1 MCAANTTTCAAKQ
14 NTLTKQS
21 TLTKRCAGFIVA
33 MTSAVMFSQSVMAQ
47 SFADLPRSQRAAAM
61 QSSQV
66 QQLLNDN
73 QANSTTLTEQQQNTN
88 WQVGRYGQVNA
99 DATGTAEGVIAP
111 FGADLFSGGFRGLRS
126 DGLNP
131 DYKVL
136 PGDQITLR
144 IWGAVEVDRILPVDA
159 QGNIFIPAVGPVQ
172 VMGTSHQQ
180 LDALVRNA
188 VRKVYPD
195 NVQVYTNLQ
204 GVQPIAVFVTGYV
217 KVPGRYAGVP
227 ADSALYFI
235 DQAGGIDNTLGSYR
249 QIKLIR
255 DGQTLQ
261 TLDLYQFILNGQL
274 AHSQFKNGDT
284 LLIEPRGAA
293 VTVSGDVA
301 RAYQYEL
308 LATEDASDLV
318 SKVQLKPGVT
328 HVLHRGIN
336 ATSPYSDY
344 LPLASFAATRLA
356 NGDELVF
363 SVDQQASH
371 IVVQVEGSFLGQSRF
386 IVPRHASLQQV
397 LSNIAIDP
405 AISDVKNLSLRRVSI
420 AERQRA
426 SLLEALRRLETTYLG
441 APSSTVEESAIRV
454 REAELISQ
462 FVQKARQVQPN
473 GRLVVADDGGVADI
487 RMQDGDII
495 TIPEFSDAVLVS
507 GEVFVPQSVVF
518 NGAKS
523 LDDYIAAAGG
533 YSQHADKD
541 RILVVRPNG
550 EIRLIDDV
558 EIRSGDEILVLP
570 KVSSKNLE
578 LASSISQILYQ
589 IAVAT
594 KVALDL

>member
-1 MCAANTTTCAAKQ
+1 MCAAIK
-14 NTLTKQS
+14 TLS
-21 TLTKRCAGFIVA
+21 KRCSGYIVA
-33 MTSAVMFSQSVMAQ
+33 VTSAVMLSQSVMAQ
-47 SFADLPRSQRAAAM
+47 NFADLPRNQRAAAM

-73 QANSTTLTEQQQNTN
+73 QTNSTTLTEQQQNTN

-99 DATGTAEGVIAP
+99 DAESTADGLITP

-144 IWGAVEVDRILPVDA
+144 IWGAVEVDRVLPVDA
-159 QGNIFIPAVGPVQ
+159 QGNIFIPAVGPVK

-204 GVQPIAVFVTGYV
+204 GVQPIAVYVTGYV

-255 DGQTLQ
+255 DGQTVQ
-261 TLDLYQFILNGQL
+261 TLDLYQFLLNGQL
-274 AHSQFKNGDT
+274 DHSQFKNGDT
-284 LLIEPRGAA
+284 LLIEPRAA
-293 VTVSGDVA
+293 VVTVTGDVA

-308 LATEDASDLV
+308 LAGENASDLV
-318 SKVQLKPGVT
+318 SKLQLKPGVT

-336 ATSPYSDY
+336 ANTPYSNY
-344 LPLASFAATRLA
+344 LPLTAFGATKLS

-371 IVVQVEGSFLGQSRF
+371 IVIQVEGSFLGQSRF
-386 IVPRHASLQQV
+386 VVPRHASLHQV
-397 LSNIAIDP
+397 LSNIVIDP

-473 GRLVVADDGGVADI
+473 GRLVVADDAGVADI

>member
-1 MCAANTTTCAAKQ
+1 MYSIIKS
-14 NTLTKQS
+14 LS
-21 TLTKRCAGFIVA
+21 TRYASIVF
-33 MTSAVMFSQSVMAQ
+33 AVVATVAFSQIALAQ
-47 SFADLPRSQRAAAM
+47 SFADLPKNQRAAALKT
-61 QSSQV
+61 SQV

-73 QANSTTLTEQQQNTN
+73 KNASSDIAEQQQNTS
-88 WQVGRYGQVNA
+88 WQVGRYGPAQHANSEQVLT
-99 DATGTAEGVIAP
+99 DEIIP
-111 FGADLFSGGFRGLRS
+111 FGADLFSGGFRGLRA

-136 PGDQITLR
+136 PGDQVTLR
-144 IWGAVEVDRILPVDA
+144 IWGAVEIDRVLPVDA

-180 LDALVRNA
+180 LDTLVRSA
-188 VRKVYPD
+188 VRRVYPD

-204 GVQPIAVFVTGYV
+204 GVQPIAVYVTGYV
-217 KVPGRYAGVP
+217 RLPGRYAGVP
-227 ADSALYFI
+227 ADSALFFL

-255 DGQTLQ
+255 DGETLQ
-261 TLDLYQFILNGQL
+261 TLDLYQFILHGQL
-274 AHSQFKNGDT
+274 AHPQFKNGDT
-284 LLIEPRGAA
+284 LLVEPRGDIVQ
-293 VTVSGDVA
+293 VTGDVA
-301 RAYQYEL
+301 RSYQFEL
-308 LATEDASDLV
+308 HAEETTLDIV
-318 SKVQLKPGVT
+318 NRIQLKPGVT

-336 ATSPYSDY
+336 ASSPYSDY
-344 LPLASFAATRLA
+344 LALAEFTNVQLA

-363 SVDQQASH
+363 SVDQQASQ
-371 IVVQVEGSFLGQSRF
+371 IVIQVEGNFLGQSRF
-386 IVPRHASLQQV
+386 IVPRHATLQQV
-397 LSNIAIDP
+397 LSNIAID
-405 AISDVKNLSLRRVSI
+405 AGIADIANISLRRVSI

-473 GRLVVADDGGVADI
+473 GRLVVADEFGIADI
-487 RMQDGDII
+487 RLQDGDII
-495 TIPEFSDAVLVS
+495 TIPELSDAVLVS

-518 NGAKS
+518 NKDKT
-523 LDDYIAAAGG
+523 LRDYIAAAGG
-533 YSQHADKD
+533 YSQHADKG
-541 RILVVRPNG
+541 RILIVRPNG
-550 EIRLIDDV
+550 EIRLNSDV
-558 EIRSGDEILVLP
+558 EVRSGDEILVLP

>member
-1 MCAANTTTCAAKQ
+1 MCAAKNTVFKRGTAMFVTLAAALLV
-14 NTLTKQS
+14 TH
-21 TLTKRCAGFIVA
+21 
-33 MTSAVMFSQSVMAQ
+33 SVIAQ
-47 SFADLPRSQRAAAM
+47 SFADLPSNQRAAAL

-73 QANSTTLTEQQQNTN
+73 QNSTPTLATPQQNTN
-88 WQVGRYGQVNA
+88 WQVGRYGPVQPGAA
-99 DATGTAEGVIAP
+99 DQSEAGSMLP

-144 IWGAVEVDRILPVDA
+144 IWGAVEVDRVLPVDA
-159 QGNIFIPAVGPVQ
+159 QGNIFIPAVGPVK

-180 LDALVRNA
+180 LDNLVRNA
-188 VRKVYPD
+188 VRQVYPD

-217 KVPGRYAGVP
+217 RLPGRYAGVP
-227 ADSALYFI
+227 ADSALFFL

-249 QIKLIR
+249 QIKHIR
-255 DGQTLQ
+255 DGEIVQ
-261 TLDLYQFILNGQL
+261 TLDLYQFLLHGQL

-284 LLIEPRGAA
+284 LLVEQRGD
-293 VTVSGDVA
+293 VVQVSGDVA
-301 RAYQYEL
+301 RSYQYEL
-308 LATEDASDLV
+308 IATETATDLV
-318 SKVQLKPGVT
+318 NRVQLKPGVT

-336 ATSPYSDY
+336 ATTPYSDY
-344 LPLASFAATRLA
+344 LQLQNFAAVSLA

-363 SVDQQASH
+363 SVDQQISN

-397 LSNIAIDP
+397 LNNIAIDP
-405 AISDVKNLSLRRVSI
+405 AIADISNISLRRVSI

-426 SLLEALRRLETTYLG
+426 SLLESLRRLETTYLG

-473 GRLVVADDGGVADI
+473 GRLVVADDNGVADI
-487 RMQDGDII
+487 RMQDGDVI
-495 TIPEFSDAVLVS
+495 TIPELSDAVLVS

-518 NGAKS
+518 NANKS
-523 LDDYIAAAGG
+523 LSDYIAAAGG
-533 YSQHADKD
+533 YSQHADKG

-550 EIRLIDDV
+550 EIRLADDV
-558 EIRSGDEILVLP
+558 EIRSGDEILILP

>member
-1 MCAANTTTCAAKQ
+1 MCAAKNTVFQRGTAMFVTLVAALLV
-14 NTLTKQS
+14 TH
-21 TLTKRCAGFIVA
+21 
-33 MTSAVMFSQSVMAQ
+33 SAIAQ
-47 SFADLPRSQRAAAM
+47 SFADLPSNQRAATL

-66 QQLLNDN
+66 QQLLKDN
-73 QANSTTLTEQQQNTN
+73 QNSTPTLATPQQNTN
-88 WQVGRYGQVNA
+88 WQVGRYGPVQP
-99 DATGTAEGVIAP
+99 GTAGQNETGDMMP

-144 IWGAVEVDRILPVDA
+144 IWGAVEVDRVLPVDA

-180 LDALVRNA
+180 LDNLVRNA
-188 VRKVYPD
+188 VRQVYPD

-217 KVPGRYAGVP
+217 RLPGRYAGVP
-227 ADSALYFI
+227 ADSALFFL

-249 QIKLIR
+249 QIKHIR
-255 DGQTLQ
+255 DGEIVQS
-261 TLDLYQFILNGQL
+261 LDLYQFLLQGQL

-284 LLIEPRGAA
+284 LLVEQRGD
-293 VTVSGDVA
+293 VVQVSGDVA
-301 RAYQYEL
+301 RSYQYEL
-308 LATEDASDLV
+308 IATETATDLV
-318 SKVQLKPGVT
+318 NRVQLKPGVT

-336 ATSPYSDY
+336 ATTPYSDY
-344 LPLASFAATRLA
+344 LPLQNFAAVSLA

-363 SVDQQASH
+363 SVDQQISN

-397 LSNIAIDP
+397 LNNIAIDP
-405 AISDVKNLSLRRVSI
+405 AIADISNISLRRVSI

-426 SLLEALRRLETTYLG
+426 SLLESLRRLETTYLG

-473 GRLVVADDGGVADI
+473 GRLVVADDSGVADI

-495 TIPEFSDAVLVS
+495 TIPELSDAVLVS

-518 NGAKS
+518 NANKS
-523 LDDYIAAAGG
+523 LNDYIAAAGG
-533 YSQHADKD
+533 YSQHADKG

-550 EIRLIDDV
+550 EIRLADDV
-558 EIRSGDEILVLP
+558 EIRSGDEILILP